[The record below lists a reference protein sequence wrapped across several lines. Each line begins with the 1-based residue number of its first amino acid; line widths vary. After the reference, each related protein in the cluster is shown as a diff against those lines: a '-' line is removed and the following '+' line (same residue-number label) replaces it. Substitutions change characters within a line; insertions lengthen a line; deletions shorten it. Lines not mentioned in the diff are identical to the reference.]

1 MPVGFHYCC
10 PSTNR
15 VVSPVGSFAARRYV
29 PLNSEEVVVSFA
41 SLVSVFQA
49 RMASV
54 LALVLWAVAL
64 SSPGFAAA
72 PERRV
77 ALVIGNSAY
86 TAVPPLANPQRD
98 AKGISAALKRLGF
111 DVVEGYD
118 LKMDEMTGIV
128 REFAQKLDGAKAGL
142 VYYAGHGI
150 AVGDENYLIPVDASL
165 RSEADLDFKAV
176 NVQLVLRQMQRDER
190 VNIVILDACRD
201 NPFAAQLAAK
211 SRAVTRGLTAI
222 ETQSA
227 SGILIAFA
235 TDPRAT
241 ALDGERDGNS
251 PFTSALLKHIET
263 PEVSITTVMD
273 RVRAD
278 VWETTGKK
286 QKPWTNSSIIG
297 EFKMNPTL
305 KLASVDASAAATKT
319 IDAAVP
325 VPAMP
330 AAPSLDRAQLDVK
343 TWEVAER
350 GNSLADYRAYLE
362 AFPSGQFATFARNR
376 LASLE
381 AAKPAASAT
390 EMPPGVTDEALKK
403 EVGTVQTETAMKLQ
417 AKDRRELQVRLGVAG
432 FQSGKPATTFGPGQR
447 KAIQE
452 WQKSRS
458 IPETGFLTAMQATAL
473 RAQSEV
479 TYRQVLAQEEK
490 AAAEKKTRKVG
501 DAQQGSR
508 SARKTTDEGEEMYRR
523 DLARERGTAY
533 EGSATPARGTSSSG
547 YQGRVRTRESDAGD
561 STGAAIFGGIV
572 GGALGGVIGG
582 GFRR

>member
-1 MPVGFHYCC
+1 MNC
-10 PSTNR
+10 
-15 VVSPVGSFAARRYV
+15 
-29 PLNSEEVVVSFA
+29 A
-41 SLVSVFQA
+41 SLVSVFHA
-49 RMASV
+49 RLAAAIA
-54 LALVLWAVAL
+54 LALCAMALTVPASAAV
-64 SSPGFAAA
+64 

-86 TAVPPLANPQRD
+86 TSVPPLANPQRD
-98 AKGISAALKRLGF
+98 AKGVSAALKRLGF
-111 DVVEGYD
+111 EVVEGYD
-118 LKMDEMTGIV
+118 LKMDAMTTTV

-190 VNIVILDACRD
+190 VNILILDACRD
-201 NPFAAQLAAK
+201 NPFASQLAAK

-278 VWETTGKK
+278 VWESTGKK

-297 EFKMNPTL
+297 EFRLNPTL
-305 KLASVDASAAATKT
+305 KLASVDPGVAATKA

-330 AAPSLDRAQLDVK
+330 APASLDRAQLDVK

-350 GNSLADYRAYLE
+350 GNSAADYRAYLDS
-362 AFPSGQFATFARNR
+362 FPTGQFASFARNR
-376 LASLE
+376 LASLD
-381 AAKPAASAT
+381 AAKPAATAT
-390 EMPPGVTDEALKK
+390 ETPAGVTDEALKK
-403 EVGTVQTETAMKLQ
+403 EIGTAQTETEMKLS
-417 AKDRRELQVRLGVAG
+417 ANDRRELQNRLRI
-432 FQSGKPATTFGPGQR
+432 SGLQPGKASATFGPSHR

-452 WQKSRS
+452 WQKSRG
-458 IPETGFLTAMQATAL
+458 IPETGFFTAMQATAL
-473 RAQSEV
+473 RAQSE
-479 TYRQVLAQEEK
+479 TAYQRSLADDASKK
-490 AAAEKKTRKVG
+490 AAAREQAPKTRKVV
-501 DAQQGSR
+501 
-508 SARKTTDEGEEMYRR
+508 DEGEQMYQR
-523 DLARERGTAY
+523 DLARQRGGNPEGTAARGTAA
-533 EGSATPARGTSSSG
+533 GG
-547 YQGRVRTRESDAGD
+547 YQGQVRTRESRGADTG
-561 STGAAIFGGIV
+561 GAA
-572 GGALGGVIGG
+572 GAGVIGG
-582 GFRR
+582 IIGGAIMGGILGR

>member
-1 MPVGFHYCC
+1 MLHRAGNISQRSQGWKRLAERASHPLVLYRLSPANGGCRDRPRRAMVRVRSKAPKFRLNLERGRRDQRVFWFTVGKCC
-10 PSTNR
+10 GKNVCWPSSI
-15 VVSPVGSFAARRYV
+15 VVRLSSCSALCRAFRGQKICAAAAG
-29 PLNSEEVVVSFA
+29 EVVVSLT

-49 RMASV
+49 RMAAAF
-54 LALVLWAVAL
+54 ALVLWAVAL
-64 SSPGFAAA
+64 ASPSSAAV

-118 LKMDEMTGIV
+118 LKMDEMTGVV

-150 AVGDENYLIPVDASL
+150 AVGDDNYLIPVDASL
-165 RSEADLDFKAV
+165 RSEADLDFRAV
-176 NVQLVLRQMQRDER
+176 NVQLILRQMQRDER

-297 EFKMNPTL
+297 EFRLNPTL
-305 KLASVDASAAATKT
+305 KLAS
-319 IDAAVP
+319 
-325 VPAMP
+325 
-330 AAPSLDRAQLDVK
+330 
-343 TWEVAER
+343 
-350 GNSLADYRAYLE
+350 
-362 AFPSGQFATFARNR
+362 
-376 LASLE
+376 
-381 AAKPAASAT
+381 
-390 EMPPGVTDEALKK
+390 
-403 EVGTVQTETAMKLQ
+403 
-417 AKDRRELQVRLGVAG
+417 
-432 FQSGKPATTFGPGQR
+432 
-447 KAIQE
+447 
-452 WQKSRS
+452 
-458 IPETGFLTAMQATAL
+458 
-473 RAQSEV
+473 
-479 TYRQVLAQEEK
+479 
-490 AAAEKKTRKVG
+490 
-501 DAQQGSR
+501 
-508 SARKTTDEGEEMYRR
+508 
-523 DLARERGTAY
+523 
-533 EGSATPARGTSSSG
+533 
-547 YQGRVRTRESDAGD
+547 
-561 STGAAIFGGIV
+561 
-572 GGALGGVIGG
+572 
-582 GFRR
+582 

>member
-1 MPVGFHYCC
+1 
-10 PSTNR
+10 
-15 VVSPVGSFAARRYV
+15 
-29 PLNSEEVVVSFA
+29 VSFA
-41 SLVSVFQA
+41 SLVPGFRA
-49 RMASV
+49 RLAV
-54 LALVLWAVAL
+54 AFALVLGAVAL
-64 SSPGFAAA
+64 AAPGSAAV

-86 TAVPPLANPQRD
+86 TSVPPLANPQRD

-165 RSEADLDFKAV
+165 RSEADLDFRAV

-278 VWETTGKK
+278 VWESTGKK

-297 EFKMNPTL
+297 EFKLNPTL
-305 KLASVDASAAATKT
+305 KLAAVDPAATTTKA
-319 IDAAVP
+319 IDAAPMP
-325 VPAMP
+325 VV
-330 AAPSLDRAQLDVK
+330 PSLDRTQLDVK

-350 GNSLADYRAYLE
+350 GNSAADYRAYLD

-381 AAKPAASAT
+381 AAKPAGGFLAT
-390 EMPPGVTDEALKK
+390 PPGVTEEGLKQ
-403 EVGTVQTETAMKLQ
+403 EIGTAQTEAAMKLSP
-417 AKDRRELQVRLGVAG
+417 KDRRELQTRLRLSG
-432 FQSGKPATTFGPGQR
+432 FQPGKAAANFGPSQR
-447 KAIQE
+447 KAIQD
-452 WQKSRS
+452 WQKSRA
-458 IPETGFLTAMQATAL
+458 IPETGFLTAMQASAL
-473 RAQSEV
+473 RAQSE
-479 TYRQVLAQEEK
+479 TAYQAVLAEEK
-490 AAAEKKTRKVG
+490 AAAERKGKTAERKGNARNVTYQG
-501 DAQQGSR
+501 D
-508 SARKTTDEGEEMYRR
+508 EMYQR
-523 DLARERGTAY
+523 DLARERGVAY
-533 EGSATPARGTSSSG
+533 EGSGAAPRQRGTSGNG
-547 YQGRVRTRESDAGD
+547 YQGRVRTHGEDAGNGA
-561 STGAAIFGGIV
+561 GAAAFGSIIGGAIMGGILR
-572 GGALGGVIGG
+572 G
-582 GFRR
+582 R

>member
-1 MPVGFHYCC
+1 VNL
-10 PSTNR
+10 T
-15 VVSPVGSFAARRYV
+15 
-29 PLNSEEVVVSFA
+29 
-41 SLVSVFQA
+41 SLVSLVQA
-49 RMASV
+49 RVVAA
-54 LALVLWAVAL
+54 LALALCAVAL
-64 SSPGFAAA
+64 ASPGSAAV

-86 TAVPPLANPQRD
+86 TAVPPLANPLRD
-98 AKGISAALKRLGF
+98 AKGVSAALKRLGF
-111 DVVEGYD
+111 EVVEGYD
-118 LKMDEMTGIV
+118 LKMDDMTNVV
-128 REFAQKLDGAKAGL
+128 RQFAQKLDGAKAGL

-165 RSEADLDFKAV
+165 RSEADLDFRAV

-201 NPFAAQLAAK
+201 NPFATQLVAK
-211 SRAVTRGLTAI
+211 SRAVTRGLTPI

-241 ALDGERDGNS
+241 ALDGDRDGNS

-278 VWETTGKK
+278 VWEATGKK

-297 EFKMNPTL
+297 EFKLNPTL
-305 KLASVDASAAATKT
+305 KLAAVDPTEVATKT

-330 AAPSLDRAQLDVK
+330 AMPSLDRAQLDVK

-350 GNSLADYRAYLE
+350 GNSAADYRAYLD
-362 AFPSGQFATFARNR
+362 AFPTGQFATFARNR

-381 AAKPAASAT
+381 TAKPAAIVVAT
-390 EMPPGVTDEALKK
+390 PPGVTDEALKN
-403 EVGTVQTETAMKLQ
+403 EIGTAQTETAMKLQ
-417 AKDRRELQVRLGVAG
+417 AKDRRELQTRLRAAG
-432 FQSGKPATTFGPGQR
+432 FQPGKLATAFGPSQR

-452 WQKSRS
+452 WQKSRG

-473 RAQSEV
+473 QAQSEQA
-479 TYRQVLAQEEK
+479 YQRILADEQK
-490 AAAEKKTRKVG
+490 AAAERKTRKAG
-501 DAQQGSR
+501 TDQPQGQGSR
-508 SARKTTDEGEEMYRR
+508 SARRTADEGEEMYQR
-523 DLARERGTAY
+523 DLARERGTAGTQQPGTAGAY
-533 EGSATPARGTSSSG
+533 RG
-547 YQGRVRTRESDAGD
+547 QVRTRETSSAD
-561 STGAAIFGGIV
+561 SAGAAAFGSIIGGAIMGGILR
-572 GGALGGVIGG
+572 G
-582 GFRR
+582 R

>member
-1 MPVGFHYCC
+1 MNF
-10 PSTNR
+10 R
-15 VVSPVGSFAARRYV
+15 
-29 PLNSEEVVVSFA
+29 
-41 SLVSVFQA
+41 SLVSLFQA
-49 RMASV
+49 RLV
-54 LALVLWAVAL
+54 VVFALVLWGTSLSPAYAAL
-64 SSPGFAAA
+64 

-98 AKGISAALKRLGF
+98 AKGVSAALKRLGF
-111 DVVEGYD
+111 EVVEGYD
-118 LKMDEMTGIV
+118 LKMEEMTGVV

-150 AVGDENYLIPVDASL
+150 AVGDDNYLIPVDASL
-165 RSEADLDFKAV
+165 RSEADLDFRAV

-201 NPFAAQLAAK
+201 NPFATQLAAK

-241 ALDGERDGNS
+241 ALDGEKDGNS

-278 VWETTGKK
+278 VWEATGKK

-297 EFKMNPTL
+297 EFRLNPAL
-305 KLASVDASAAATKT
+305 KLAAVDPTVLATKT

-325 VPAMP
+325 APAMP
-330 AAPSLDRAQLDVK
+330 AAPTFDRAQIDIK

-350 GNSLADYRAYLE
+350 GNSAADYRSYLE
-362 AFPSGQFATFARNR
+362 AFPTGQFAGFARNR
-376 LASLE
+376 LASLD
-381 AAKPAASAT
+381 AAKPAANAV
-390 EMPPGVTDEALKK
+390 EVPPGVTDEALKK
-403 EVGTVQTETAMKLQ
+403 EIGTAQTETAMKLQ
-417 AKDRRELQVRLGVAG
+417 AKDRRELQSRLRVAG
-432 FQSGKPATTFGPGQR
+432 FQSGKAATTFGPSQR

-452 WQKSRS
+452 WQKSRG

-479 TYRQVLAQEEK
+479 AYQQLLVQEEK

-501 DAQQGSR
+501 DAEQGSR
-508 SARKTTDEGEEMYRR
+508 SARKTVDEGEEMYRR

-533 EGSATPARGTSSSG
+533 EGSGTTQRGTAG
-547 YQGRVRTRESDAGD
+547 AYRGQVRTRESNSGDAA
-561 STGAAIFGGIV
+561 GAAAIGSIIGGAIMGGI
-572 GGALGGVIGG
+572 LG
-582 GFRR
+582 R

>member
-1 MPVGFHYCC
+1 M
-10 PSTNR
+10 SLT
-15 VVSPVGSFAARRYV
+15 
-29 PLNSEEVVVSFA
+29 

-49 RMASV
+49 RMAAAF
-54 LALVLWAVAL
+54 ALVLWAVAFA
-64 SSPGFAAA
+64 SPGSAAV

-98 AKGISAALKRLGF
+98 ARGMAAALKRLGF

-118 LKMDEMTGIV
+118 LKMDEMTGVV

-165 RSEADLDFKAV
+165 RSEADLDFRAV

-201 NPFAAQLAAK
+201 NPFATQLAAK

-297 EFKMNPTL
+297 EFRLNPTL
-305 KLASVDASAAATKT
+305 KLASVDPSAAATKA

-330 AAPSLDRAQLDVK
+330 VASSLDRAQLDVK

-350 GNSLADYRAYLE
+350 GNSAPDYRAYLD

-381 AAKPAASAT
+381 AAKPAAGFLAT
-390 EMPPGVTDEALKK
+390 PPGVTDEALKK
-403 EVGTVQTETAMKLQ
+403 EIGTAQSETAMKLS
-417 AKDRRELQVRLGVAG
+417 APERRELQNRLRL
-432 FQSGKPATTFGPGQR
+432 SGLQPGKIAANFGPSQR

-452 WQKSRS
+452 WQKSRG

-473 RAQSEV
+473 RAQSEPA
-479 TYRQVLAQEEK
+479 YQQMLAQEEK
-490 AAAEKKTRKVG
+490 IAAEKKTRKAV
-501 DAQQGSR
+501 AERPQGGR
-508 SARKTTDEGEEMYRR
+508 ATRNVTYEGGEMYRR
-523 DLARERGTAY
+523 DMARERGVAQ
-533 EGSATPARGTSSSG
+533 EGSGTTSQRGTAG
-547 YQGRVRTRESDAGD
+547 AYRGQVRTREPAPDTG
-561 STGAAIFGGIV
+561 GAAAIGSILGGAIMGGILR
-572 GGALGGVIGG
+572 G
-582 GFRR
+582 R